1 MKEIP
6 NPKLEILVL
15 GTWNLELNSPIGADA
30 LIYQTVEGLVKA
42 VGSGSTGFCTAC
54 FTGSYPTEISPSLLE
69 RIEADRMTKQISGF
83 KE

>member
-69 RIEADRMTKQISGF
+69 RIEADRMTKKISGF